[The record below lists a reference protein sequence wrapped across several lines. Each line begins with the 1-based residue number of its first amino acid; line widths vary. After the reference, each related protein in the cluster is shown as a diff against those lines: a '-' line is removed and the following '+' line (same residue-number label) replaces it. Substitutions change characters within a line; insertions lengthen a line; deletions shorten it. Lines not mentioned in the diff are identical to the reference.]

1 MLIPLKVAEV
11 KILGL
16 LIKMLSSTA
25 EKTYWLSRY
34 IERIENTSRLII
46 VNSDLLLDIPHDE
59 SDDLKHLIQITGH
72 LNDFKKK
79 NTKEN
84 VFYFLIQDVKNP
96 SSIKF
101 SIEMAKMNSRY
112 LLTMLPKSAW
122 EQFNNLYLDF
132 NSKNKPYSEDLYQ
145 IIRNSQRFFAIIS
158 DGMQRN
164 DVFNFIKLGRF
175 IERADMLSRII
186 EDQILRKENHVNK
199 YYQNLQWSSVLR
211 SVNGFESFKT
221 INKDNLSQEVVL
233 KFLIMEKLFPR
244 SLKYCVEKLLEVQ
257 KYLPKSSLVKKDISI
272 LLEDFSN
279 DELFRNDKKML
290 KLLDNFQLGL
300 INVDKAIN
308 DRFFN

>member
-1 MLIPLKVAEV
+1 LLIPLKVAEV

>member
-257 KYLPKSSLVKKDISI
+257 KYLPKSSLVKKDIRI
-272 LLEDFSN
+272 LLDGFSN

-300 INVDKAIN
+300 IDVDKAIN

>member
-1 MLIPLKVAEV
+1 MAEV

-84 VFYFLIQDVKNP
+84 VFYFLIQDEKNP

-272 LLEDFSN
+272 LLEDFSK

>member
-257 KYLPKSSLVKKDISI
+257 KYLPKSSLVKKDIRI
-272 LLEDFSN
+272 LLDGFSN

>member
-1 MLIPLKVAEV
+1 MAEV

-84 VFYFLIQDVKNP
+84 VFYFLIQDEKNP

-221 INKDNLSQEVVL
+221 INKDNLSQEIVL

>member
-1 MLIPLKVAEV
+1 
-11 KILGL
+11 
-16 LIKMLSSTA
+16 MLSSIA

-34 IERIENTSRLII
+34 IERIENTSRLIN

-72 LNDFKKK
+72 LKDFKKK

-84 VFYFLIQDVKNP
+84 VFFFLIQDEKNP
-96 SSIKF
+96 SSIKY

-122 EQFNNLYLDF
+122 EQFNNLYTDF
-132 NSKNKPYSEDLYQ
+132 SSKNKSYNEDLYQ

-186 EDQILRKENHVNK
+186 EDQILRKENFVNK
-199 YYQNLQWSSVLR
+199 YYQNLQWSSVLK
-211 SVNGFESFKT
+211 SINGFESFKT
-221 INKDNLSQEVVL
+221 ENKENLNQEIVL
-233 KFLIMEKLFPR
+233 KFIVMEKLFPR
-244 SLKYCVEKLLEVQ
+244 SLKYCVDKLLEVQ
-257 KYLPKSSLVKKDISI
+257 RFLPKSPKIRKDMSQL
-272 LLEDFSN
+272 LLEFSCN
-279 DELFRNDKKML
+279 NLYRNDKKML
-290 KLLDNFQLGL
+290 KVLDDFQFGL
-300 INVDKAIN
+300 IKLDKEIN
-308 DRFFN
+308 ARFFN

>member
-1 MLIPLKVAEV
+1 MGAV

-59 SDDLKHLIQITGH
+59 SNDLKHLIQITGH

-84 VFYFLIQDVKNP
+84 VFFFLIQDKKNP

>member
-1 MLIPLKVAEV
+1 VAAV

-72 LNDFKKK
+72 LNYFKKK

-84 VFYFLIQDVKNP
+84 VFFFLIQDKKNP
-96 SSIKF
+96 SSINF

-221 INKDNLSQEVVL
+221 INKDNLSQEIVL

-244 SLKYCVEKLLEVQ
+244 SLKYCVDKLLEVQ

-300 INVDKAIN
+300 INLDKAIN

>member
-1 MLIPLKVAEV
+1 
-11 KILGL
+11 
-16 LIKMLSSTA
+16 MLSSIA

-34 IERIENTSRLII
+34 IERIENTSRLIN

-72 LNDFKKK
+72 LKDFKKK

-84 VFYFLIQDVKNP
+84 VFFFLIQDEKNP
-96 SSIKF
+96 SSIKY

-122 EQFNNLYLDF
+122 EQFNNLYTDF
-132 NSKNKPYSEDLYQ
+132 SSKNKSYNEDLYQ

-186 EDQILRKENHVNK
+186 EDQILRKENFVNK
-199 YYQNLQWSSVLR
+199 YYQNLQWSSVLK
-211 SVNGFESFKT
+211 SINGFESFKT
-221 INKDNLSQEVVL
+221 ENKENLNQEIVL
-233 KFLIMEKLFPR
+233 KFIVMEKLFPR
-244 SLKYCVEKLLEVQ
+244 SLKYCVDKLLEVQ
-257 KYLPKSSLVKKDISI
+257 RFLPKSPKIRKDMSE
-272 LLEDFSN
+272 LLIEFSYN
-279 DELFRNDKKML
+279 DLYRNDKKML
-290 KLLDNFQLGL
+290 KVLDDFQFGL
-300 INVDKAIN
+300 IKLDKEIN
-308 DRFFN
+308 ARFFN